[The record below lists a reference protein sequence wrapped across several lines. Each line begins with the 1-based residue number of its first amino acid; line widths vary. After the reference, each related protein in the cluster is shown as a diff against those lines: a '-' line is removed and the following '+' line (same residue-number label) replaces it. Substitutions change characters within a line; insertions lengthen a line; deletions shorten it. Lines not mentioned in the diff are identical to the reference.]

1 MRCGVLAIVTA
12 LTVPLHP
19 SVAQPVIRKPAQ
31 PGKFIEAVGRRAA
44 LLGRE
49 DGTFEAW
56 TFPIKVLR
64 DFRLSAYIDGALEPV
79 PLAALAETVEVHP
92 GFVTITYIHP
102 AFTLRETW
110 VAAIDEPVLAL
121 HLEVDT
127 SRPLRLRASF
137 TPEMKPMW
145 PASFG
150 GQSTSWDADAKVLSF
165 TEGLRRFRPVLGS
178 PAFTR
183 ISEQIGHQLPDRTVT
198 IEMEIQKSGAM
209 PVVIAASRALYDS
222 HVNAVPALIDAAEK
236 RDREFTARTMR
247 IASASLAEPFEWAK
261 FAIERGWACNDTVG
275 CGLVAGWAPSELS
288 ERPGFGWYFG
298 GDAMMGSWAMTDYGD
313 FEGARKTLD
322 FLLKKQRF
330 DGKTMHELTQSAA
343 LLEWSDYPYGFYH
356 ADTTPLF
363 LFSAARY
370 LRQSGDREFLERN
383 WEQLLKAYRF
393 CDTMMDSD
401 GLLSNEKGGAAAVE
415 TGALSGKVKR
425 DIYLQGVWLA
435 GLRGFAEIAGWKNE
449 RVLAKESRERWR
461 KAAKQIEN
469 WFIRDKGYFAFAQ
482 LKDATRYEANSGWQG
497 MLLAYGGANAE
508 MSARAAEALARPTL
522 ATPWG
527 TRLFATDSPYY
538 NPLGY
543 NDGSVW
549 PFVTAQATMA
559 LYEHGQPAAGYR
571 YLRGLANATGLSGAG
586 FISEYFSGDRFAEGP
601 RSVPHQLFSSVAMI
615 HPLVSGMLGLE
626 ADAMRSVLRVHP
638 QLPCHAGA
646 VKFEA
651 YRVGKYT
658 VSGEIVPGRPRQ
670 TVSVRS
676 NPEGLDIQVD
686 AAACVEM
693 EEPAA
698 FGPGDPAAR
707 R

>member
-1 MRCGVLAIVTA
+1 MRCGIPLIVTA
-12 LTVPLHP
+12 LMATAPFA
-19 SVAQPVIRKPAQ
+19 VAQPVIRKPAQ

-44 LLGRE
+44 LLGYE

-64 DFRLSAYIDGALEPV
+64 DFRLSAYIDDALEPA
-79 PLAALAETVEVHP
+79 PLASLAETVEVHP
-92 GFVTITYIHP
+92 GLVIITHAHP
-102 AFTLRETW
+102 AFTLRATW
-110 VAAIDEPVLAL
+110 AAAFEEPVLAVL
-121 HLEVDT
+121 LEVET

-150 GQSTSWDADAKVLSF
+150 GQSTSWDAQAKVLTF

-183 ISEQIGHQLPDRTVT
+183 ISEQIGHQLPDRTVM
-198 IEMEIQKSGAM
+198 IEMEIRESGTV
-209 PVVIAASRALYDS
+209 PVIIAATRALYDK
-222 HVNAVPALIDAAEK
+222 HVNAGAALVEAARK
-236 RDREFTARTMR
+236 RDRDFSAQTMR
-247 IASASLAEPFEWAK
+247 ITATGLSEPFEWAK
-261 FAIERGWACNDTVG
+261 FAIEKGWACNEGTG
-275 CGLVAGWAPSELS
+275 CGLVAGWAPSGLS

-298 GDAMMGSWAMTDYGD
+298 GDAMMSSWAMTGYGD

-322 FLLKKQRF
+322 FLLEKQRF
-330 DGKTMHELTQSAA
+330 DGKIMHELTQSAA
-343 LLEWSDYPYGFYH
+343 LLDWSKYPYGYYH

-363 LFSAARY
+363 LFSAASY
-370 LRQSGDREFLERN
+370 ARQSGDLEFVNRN
-383 WEQLLKAYRF
+383 WAQLLKAYRF
-393 CDTMMDSD
+393 CETMMDPD

-435 GLRGFAEIAGWKNE
+435 GLRGFAAMADWKQE
-449 RVLAKESRERWR
+449 PALAEEAHERWR
-461 KAAKQIEN
+461 KAAKAIEP
-469 WFIRDKGYFAFAQ
+469 WFIAEKGHFAFAE
-482 LKDATRYEANSGWQG
+482 LKDGSRYDANSGWQA
-497 MLLAYGGANAE
+497 MLLAYGGANTGL
-508 MSARAAEALARPTL
+508 SARAAAALALPTL

-559 LYEHGQPAAGYR
+559 MYTNGQPAAGYR
-571 YLRGLANATGLSGAG
+571 YLRGMANATRLGGAG
-586 FISEYFSGDRFAEGP
+586 YISEYFSGDRFAEGP

-615 HPLVSGMLGLE
+615 YPLINGMLGLE
-626 ADAMRSVLRVHP
+626 GDALQGLLRVRP
-638 QLPCHAGA
+638 QIPCHLGT
-646 VKFEA
+646 VKFVG
-651 YRVGKYT
+651 YRVGRYT
-658 VSGEIVPGRPRQ
+658 VSGEIIPGKPRN
-670 TVSVRS
+670 TSILRS
-676 NPEGLDIQVD
+676 MPEGLRIEVD
-686 AAACVEM
+686 PQACVDL

-698 FGPGDPAAR
+698 FGPGDSAAR